1 MNHSSSDR
9 LAVSLRR
16 HLAQLAPGTRLPAT
30 RALAAQH
37 GVGPG
42 TVQAALRTLT
52 AEGRVETRPGDGTFV
67 ARQRATA
74 PEDFSWQTSA
84 LGPSP
89 AGHLHRGT
97 VLVDGAADAMDLGE
111 GYPDQELYPSA
122 LIRQALTR
130 AARSEAALTRAPVA
144 GLSSLR
150 RWFAQDL
157 ASRIP
162 AAQPAPG
169 ERDVVILPGS
179 QAGLSA
185 IFRAVVGT
193 GNALLVESPTY
204 WGAMLAAAQVGVR
217 LIPVASGPHGPD
229 PEAVD
234 AAFASSG
241 AHAFYAQPTFS
252 NPHGAVWDE
261 PRRAA
266 MLEVA
271 RAHGAF
277 IVEDEWARDFALMDT
292 PAPLAAQ
299 DPDGRVV
306 HLRSLTKSVSPALRV
321 AAVTARGP
329 VRDRLVGEI
338 AAQAMYVSPL
348 LQAALLDVVT
358 AAGWPAHLKRL
369 RRELTQRRDLLLRLL
384 APAAP
389 ALTVESV
396 PRGGLHAWVRVD
408 PLVDAAELVARCL
421 ARGVRVRTGEAWFP
435 AEPPA
440 QFLRVTFAGVS
451 AQSLP
456 DAAGILA
463 QEARQLWAERKET
476 GGIGR

>member
-9 LAVSLRR
+9 LAEFLRR
-16 HLAQLAPGTRLPAT
+16 QLSQQAPGTRLPTT
-30 RALAAQH
+30 RALASRHA
-37 GVGPG
+37 VGPG

-67 ARQRATA
+67 ARLRTA
-74 PEDFSWQTSA
+74 AAEDFGWQTSA

-89 AGHLHRGT
+89 AGQLHRDT
-97 VLVDGAADAMDLGE
+97 VLVDAGTSAVDLGE
-111 GYPDQELYPSA
+111 GYPDQELYPAA

-130 AARSEAALTRAPVA
+130 AARSDVALTRAPVA
-144 GLSSLR
+144 GLPSLR

-157 ASRIP
+157 AARIP
-162 AAQPAPG
+162 ATSPAPG

-185 IFRAVVGT
+185 IFRAVVGS

-217 LIPVASGPHGPD
+217 LIPVASGVHGPE
-229 PEAVD
+229 PEAVKT
-234 AAFASSG
+234 AFASSG
-241 AHAFYAQPTFS
+241 ARAFYAQPTFS
-252 NPHGAVWDE
+252 NPQGSVWDE
-261 PRRAA
+261 PCRSAV
-266 MLEVA
+266 MDVA

-277 IVEDEWARDFALMDT
+277 IIEDEWGRDFALTDT
-292 PAPLAAQ
+292 PAPLAAL
-299 DPDGRVV
+299 DTDGRVI

-329 VRDRLVGEI
+329 VRERLIGEI
-338 AAQAMYVSPL
+338 AAQSMYVSPL

-358 AAGWPAHLKRL
+358 ASGWPAHLRRL
-369 RRELTQRRDLLLRLL
+369 RRELTQRRDLLLGLL
-384 APAAP
+384 TPAAP
-389 ALTVESV
+389 ALTVETV
-396 PRGGLHAWVRVD
+396 PRGGLHLWVRVA
-408 PLVDAAELVARCL
+408 PEVDVRELQARCL
-421 ARGVRVRTGEAWFP
+421 ARGVRVPSGEAWFP

-440 QFLRVTFAGVS
+440 HFLRVTFSGVS
-451 AQSLP
+451 AHSLP

-463 QEARQLWAERKET
+463 QEALRLWEDR
-476 GGIGR
+476 